1 MTRRPLAWILDTIA
15 LLALGVPVLRYAL
28 AFQLAEPPLNAW
40 GILVDVS
47 PVTGLL
53 FGLTFEF
60 SIYLGIREAFRARR
74 DLLRRWWLPLTGV
87 GVQILAGVGIIA
99 PVVEATHSGQPLTA
113 VLGSWS
119 WPWSIV
125 LTGATVL
132 TLVTLALTRSLRK
145 DSAVTSQKKEIPAT
159 EFQTADCNDFHI
171 FTHSNPGGDGS
182 TAPCKELAFREWQRD
197 RELQLLALAAIGNC
211 SISTASRWRK
221 EWKAAF
227 APVQEEAHR

>member
-1 MTRRPLAWILDTIA
+1 MTRRPLAWILDAVA

-40 GILVDVS
+40 GVQVDVS
-47 PVTGLL
+47 PITGLL

-74 DLLRRWWLPLTGV
+74 DGLKRWWLPLAGV

-99 PVVEATHSGQPLTA
+99 PVVEATHSGKTLTA
-113 VLGSWS
+113 VLGAWS
-119 WPWSIV
+119 WPWSVV

-145 DSAVTSQKKEIPAT
+145 DGASTPQKGEATAT
-159 EFQTADCNDFHI
+159 EFQNADCNDSRI
-171 FTHSNPGGDGS
+171 LAHSKMQS
-182 TAPCKELAFREWQRD
+182 
-197 RELQLLALAAIGNC
+197 AAQSGNG
-211 SISTASRWRK
+211 R
-221 EWKAAF
+221 
-227 APVQEEAHR
+227 